1 MPLAHFHVRSIAHTT
16 SHRTLGPVNAGSW
29 DPEIPGS
36 LDLLQSRSGS
46 SRHQI
51 WKQHHGRRSQ
61 STPSDWSPS
70 RCVFGLA
77 RDNVGKSYFQS
88 VPFPSNSPT
97 LRQSVTEKS
106 GSHTPP
112 PHLWAWVVPEHP
124 AGAAREGHLNLFW
137 WVVDLKSVWCLLW
150 LPVLVLVHCAHTINA
165 GMALHYLVYTCS
177 LPWTLV
183 DMYPTALGCAVR
195 PGRCCGLCCEGLRVC
210 HVPLNIPRRAE
221 GPDGPVNHCARG
233 ALGSTATNPLQS
245 RRVCEGTREQP
256 RNHVS
261 TLYDTACTPQCECAA
276 RSRYRGGGHQ

>member
-1 MPLAHFHVRSIAHTT
+1 M
-16 SHRTLGPVNAGSW
+16 
-29 DPEIPGS
+29 IPR
-36 LDLLQSRSGS
+36 LFP
-46 SRHQI
+46 
-51 WKQHHGRRSQ
+51 
-61 STPSDWSPS
+61 STFANS
-70 RCVFGLA
+70 
-77 RDNVGKSYFQS
+77 KS

-124 AGAAREGHLNLFW
+124 AGAARERHLNLFW
-137 WVVDLKSVWCLLW
+137 WVVDLKGVWCLLW

-183 DMYPTALGCAVR
+183 DLYPTAPGCAVQ

-221 GPDGPVNHCARG
+221 GPDGPVDHCPRG
-233 ALGSTATNPLQS
+233 ALGGTATNPLQS
-245 RRVCEGTREQP
+245 RPGNRICPHCHGLTQIHTEEDSNRWVLIGFACRDAASRFDADWNHFATGVDPKNPGSQDPNSP
-256 RNHVS
+256 R
-261 TLYDTACTPQCECAA
+261 
-276 RSRYRGGGHQ
+276 